1 MNRRRLSLGVLAS
14 LAVVVTALVLFACSQ
29 TPTAVPV
36 RTFERAQKVD
46 FVCLRLADASPAG
59 LVPRRPIGVPLGECT
74 QTPPDAD
81 GASFPTQLFAL
92 VTQSARGEVAVVNL
106 TSGVIMDVNAKTPN
120 FNFLPVGTVPTDIA
134 SAPDGQMT
142 FVASAEPNKP
152 AIYGL
157 PSARILGDKAAVR
170 SFDAAGRT
178 IDLLLPPDP
187 LGAPA
192 LTSWPVCSLPQA
204 PAALSVVPR
213 EGGAGYELVAVL
225 PGDRLASAKVVTIDP
240 RPFLVGAGVIAADAG
255 LPADGGAVAAPV
267 MPGSLAPCPILA
279 ATELG
284 GEDLLPPTFRVGA
297 KAANGIP
304 YVDAGALDLTC
315 DLPRRTASCGA
326 PPCCAEDFAPAPVIL
341 PDGGDPGPAPVGP
354 TADELRDGGAC
365 ADLDQDAG
373 EIPLQVGPLD
383 PPRVVALARDGTT
396 IYLGDEAV
404 PFVHVLDLS
413 QPGTIVERAPL
424 LATSLTEPTRP
435 VGIRALAVSPP
446 TRDYQKF
453 LYAVDAQAGSILVYD
468 VSAPSDTPRLPLTRP
483 FPELDPFQ
491 PPDRVRFT
499 SPVVAVEFARA
510 DVPITVDGNV
520 AGVTG
525 ALCNPNPNV
534 VDPKVDPG
542 VAYRANSA
550 SPSSAYGDFGPRR
563 LRGVFG
569 FVTLASGS
577 VVVIDV
583 DDWDAPCRRPA
594 LLTEVRETDPN
605 TGTGRPA
612 RAYSSVARAQAL
624 SPSDPYGAPEA
635 AAESTSDEAYFPVSL
650 PHRLRSAV
658 FLRASTTTGKQIPY
672 VSGLPT
678 VAREDV
684 ILPVAGVGS
693 EATPLLRPTR
703 EPGAEE
709 ALTPGIRFS
718 FEAPEVHIDQDW
730 TVTYEGALP
739 GFDGYNAIVS
749 TEDGFRSLVLKQPG
763 AKFCS
768 KGVEDWS
775 LGRDRAAAITA
786 AVAGAGRRAPVERL
800 DRRIADYVQITSDL
814 LGPDDP
820 YWSVPESALEGGSC
834 WQATDAPGSI
844 AAPGRARYDL
854 CNAVFGAPA
863 EEGPGRD
870 FPILEAYDDKLVL
883 GRFFTF
889 PNDAVT
895 PTREVIWK
903 DDSNRGALKLAQ
915 CCFHGQAKFR
925 VRGGGQWVA
934 VGSAL
939 GFLSHLVPGE
949 GGRCVDSCDP
959 REALLSSRAP
969 AVPRSNGGQALPAP
983 SRDSILALRNPL
995 FSFFV
1000 ENGETAGRDLAPIRN
1015 TQWKFTTRGQFQAL
1029 SIALGGQSA
1038 NVNPQSMRFVAPL
1051 GQVAIVDASNQG
1063 LVLVDLRSVSIARAP
1078 FF

>member
-1 MNRRRLSLGVLAS
+1 MNRRRLL
-14 LAVVVTALVLFACSQ
+14 VVVSAFAVLVSALVLFACSQ

-46 FVCLRLADASPAG
+46 FVCLRLADSTPNG
-59 LVPRRPIGVPLGECT
+59 LVPRRPVGVPLNECT
-74 QTPPDAD
+74 QTPPDVD

-106 TSGVIMDVNAKTPN
+106 TSGVIMDVNAKTPS
-120 FNFLPVGTVPTDIA
+120 FGFLPVGTIPTDIA
-134 SAPDGQMT
+134 AAPDGEMT

-152 AIYGL
+152 AIYAL

-170 SFDAAGRT
+170 TFDAAGRT

-204 PAALSVVPR
+204 PSALSVVPR
-213 EGGAGYELVAVL
+213 EGGTGYEIVAVL

-255 LPADGGAVAAPV
+255 LSADGGAVAAAV
-267 MPGSLAPCPILA
+267 APGSLAPCPITA
-279 ATELG
+279 ATELA
-284 GEDLLPPTFRVGA
+284 GEDLVPPTFRVGA
-297 KAANGIP
+297 KAGNGIP
-304 YVDAGALDLTC
+304 YLDAGALDLTC
-315 DLPRRTASCGA
+315 DLPRRSASCGA
-326 PPCCAEDFAPAPVIL
+326 PPCCAEDFATGTTQ
-341 PDGGDPGPAPVGP
+341 PDAGDAGP
-354 TADELRDGGAC
+354 TADLLPDGGAC
-365 ADLDQDAG
+365 ADLEQDAG
-373 EIPLQVGPLD
+373 EIPFQVGPLD
-383 PPRVVALARDGTT
+383 PPRAVALARDGTT
-396 IYLGDEAV
+396 IYISDEAV
-404 PFVHVLDLS
+404 PFVHVIDLS
-413 QPGTIVERAPL
+413 QPGAIVERAPL
-424 LATSLTEPTRP
+424 LATSITEPTRP

-446 TRDYQKF
+446 TREYQKF
-453 LYAVDAQAGSILVYD
+453 LYAVDARAGSLLVYD
-468 VSAPSDTPRLPLTRP
+468 VSAPSDAPRLPLTRP
-483 FPELDPFQ
+483 FPELNPFQ
-491 PPDRVRFT
+491 PPDRVAFA

-510 DVPITVDGNV
+510 DVPITVDGNT

-534 VDPKVDPG
+534 NDPKVDPG

-550 SPSSAYGDFGPRR
+550 SPSSSYGDFGPRR

-569 FVTLASGS
+569 FVTLANGS
-577 VVVIDV
+577 VAVIDV

-594 LLTEVRETDPN
+594 LLSEVTETAPN
-605 TGTGRPA
+605 AGVGRPA
-612 RAYSSVARAQAL
+612 RPYSSVARAQVA
-624 SPSDPYGAPEA
+624 SPTDPYGAPVA
-635 AAESTSDEAYFPVSL
+635 ATESTSDESYFPVSL

-658 FLRASTTTGKQIPY
+658 FLRATTTTGKQIPY
-672 VSGLPT
+672 VSGVPT

-684 ILPVAGVGS
+684 VLPTAGAGS
-693 EATPLLRPTR
+693 ETTPILRPTR

-709 ALTPGIRFS
+709 ALSPGVRFS
-718 FEAPEVHIDQDW
+718 FETPEVHVDQDW

-739 GFDGYNAIVS
+739 GFDGYNALVG
-749 TEDGFRSLVLKQPG
+749 TEDGFQSLVLRQAG
-763 AKFCS
+763 AKFCA

-775 LGRDRAAAITA
+775 LGRERAAAITSA
-786 AVAGAGRRAPVERL
+786 ISAAGRRSPVEAL
-800 DRRIADYVQITSDL
+800 DRRVADYIQITSDL
-814 LGPDDP
+814 LGPDDG
-820 YWSVPESALEGGSC
+820 YWSIPDSALEGGSC
-834 WQATDAPGSI
+834 WAATDSPGTIAP
-844 AAPGRARYDL
+844 PGRARYDL
-854 CNAVFGAPA
+854 CNAVFGAA
-863 EEGPGRD
+863 VDEGPSRD

-889 PNDAVT
+889 PRPADDAVT

-903 DDSNRGALKLAQ
+903 DRSNRGALKLAQ

-934 VGSAL
+934 VGSSL

-949 GGRCVDSCDP
+949 GGRCVDSCEP

-969 AVPRSNGGQALPAP
+969 AVPRSSSAEVLPAP

-1000 ENGETAGRDLAPIRN
+1000 ENGETAGRDVAPLRN
-1015 TQWKFTTRGQFQAL
+1015 TVWKFTTRGQFQSL
-1029 SIALGGQSA
+1029 SFGLGGQSTS
-1038 NVNPQSMRFVAPL
+1038 VNPQSMRFVAPL

-1063 LVLVDLRSVSIARAP
+1063 LVLVDLRSVAIARAP